1 MTNEQ
6 IQQVIDELKAL
17 NAKTAK
23 EVEEARIRFLGKKGS
38 ITALFEEFR
47 TIAPEY
53 KKLYGKER
61 AIAKIYEFPLFQW
74 QDIDGSQLKSRDF
87 FKAPV
92 ELMKIKR
99 KYK

>member
-53 KKLYGKER
+53 KKLYGKALNVLKQD
-61 AIAKIYEFPLFQW
+61 AIAKIEELREAAESAQADQFVT
-74 QDIDGSQLKSRDF
+74 S
-87 FKAPV
+87 FKKTDTV
-92 ELMKIKR
+92 KI
-99 KYK
+99 